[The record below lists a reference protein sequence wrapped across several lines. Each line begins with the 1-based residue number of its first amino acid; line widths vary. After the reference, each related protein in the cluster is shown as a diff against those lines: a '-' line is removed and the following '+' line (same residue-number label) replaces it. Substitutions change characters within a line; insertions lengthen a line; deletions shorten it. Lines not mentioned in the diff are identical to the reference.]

1 MSKTRNLDDTTAVV
15 SLTGNQTLTNKT
27 LTAPTLNTPVVNNP
41 TINNPT
47 MVGVKEPKV
56 AMAANNIDL
65 SLGGSFSKT
74 IVGNTTLT
82 VSNVP
87 ANGFVAGF
95 FLVLTNGGVGTITWW
110 SGVKWAKGNAPL
122 LSVSGRDRLM
132 FITEDGGAT
141 WDGALVASNLS

>member
-1 MSKTRNLDDTTAVV
+1 MSKTRTLDDTAANV
-15 SLTGNQTLTNKT
+15 SLTGIQTLTNKT
-27 LTAPTLNTPVVNNP
+27 LTAPTINSPVVNSA

-47 MVGVKEPKV
+47 MVGVKEPRV
-56 AMAANNIDL
+56 SMAANNIDL

-74 IVGNTTLT
+74 ITGNVTFT

-87 ANGFVAGF
+87 VTGFVTGF

-132 FITEDGGAT
+132 FITEDGGVT
-141 WDGALVASNLS
+141 WDGALVASALS

>member
-1 MSKTRNLDDTTAVV
+1 MSKTRTLDDTTAIV
-15 SLTGNQTLTNKT
+15 SLTGNQTLSNKT
-27 LTAPTLNTPVVNNP
+27 LTAPTLNSAVVNGA

-56 AMAANNIDL
+56 SMAANNIDL

-74 IVGNTTLT
+74 ITGNTTFT

-87 ANGFVAGF
+87 ANGFVTGF

-110 SGVKWAKGNAPL
+110 SGVKWAKGIAPIL
-122 LSVSGRDRLM
+122 TANGRDRLM

-141 WDGALVASNLS
+141 WDGALMASALS